1 MLLQLLPVQN
11 VQFLFIF
18 HLMFVFNL
26 ISTLFKLGLLKSILA
41 LVLVNINSINNDKE
55 ITLTL
60 NFILVWK
67 CWVIQ
72 LISSNWIKI
81 MELDHIEFNT
91 LSHFL
96 NQHFPLGMIM

>member
-1 MLLQLLPVQN
+1 MLFQLLPVQN
-11 VQFLFIF
+11 FQFLFIF
-18 HLMFVFNL
+18 HLIFVFYL
-26 ISTLFKLGLLKSILA
+26 ISALFKLGLVKSILA
-41 LVLVNINSINNDKE
+41 LDLVNINSINNDKE

-81 MELDHIEFNT
+81 MELHHIEFNT
-91 LSHFL
+91 VSHFL
-96 NQHFPLGMIM
+96 NQHFPEGMIM